1 MRKPSRNMPP
11 YEPTNDPLG
20 ITSWLFIIG
29 LLSVFAYLIWQEPWL
44 LVIAPMVFSVSYF
57 DNKRRIKKLAIL
69 LDERKEYSLCEFSRS
84 FERHKVDTWIIR
96 AVYEQIQEYVSFLDV
111 KLPLKAT
118 DDIFELLEI
127 DSEEFDIDIL
137 EEVSQR
143 TGRSMENAER
153 NPFYGK
159 VQTLEDLVLY
169 FNEQPLS

>member
-1 MRKPSRNMPP
+1 
-11 YEPTNDPLG
+11 
-20 ITSWLFIIG
+20 
-29 LLSVFAYLIWQEPWL
+29 
-44 LVIAPMVFSVSYF
+44 
-57 DNKRRIKKLAIL
+57 
-69 LDERKEYSLCEFSRS
+69 
-84 FERHKVDTWIIR
+84 
-96 AVYEQIQEYVSFLDV
+96 EQIQEYVSFLDV